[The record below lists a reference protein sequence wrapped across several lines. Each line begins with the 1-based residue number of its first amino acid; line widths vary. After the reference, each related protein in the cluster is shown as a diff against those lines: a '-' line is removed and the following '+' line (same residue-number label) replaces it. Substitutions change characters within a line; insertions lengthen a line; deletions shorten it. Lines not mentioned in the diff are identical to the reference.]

1 MSVFY
6 DFVNCLLEKT
16 FKAVVLLNCIE
27 ALIYPLILN
36 IINMKTFDIVTLT
49 VNPSVDKSTHFS
61 GLVAEQK
68 IRCKDPQFDAGGG
81 GINVSK
87 AISRLRGSSL
97 AVFTSGG
104 PVGAMLKDLV
114 AKEKVDFETIKT
126 ETATRENFIAVD
138 DNTNSQYRFGFTGD
152 VLSDS
157 EVEKLLETISKMKPK
172 YLVASG
178 SLNEGLSSD
187 FYQKVAKIAK
197 ESNSKLIVDTSG
209 EALEK
214 VLETGVYLIKPN
226 VGELAKLVGVERL
239 ETEQVDEAAKEI
251 IAKGGAEIV
260 VVSLG
265 PQGAILVTKDQCEFV
280 PAPNV
285 AKKSTVGAGD
295 SMVGGI
301 VWALSQNKPLK
312 EVIRW
317 GVACGSAATMNE
329 GTQLFK
335 FEDANRLFE
344 WLKNK

>member
-1 MSVFY
+1 
-6 DFVNCLLEKT
+6 
-16 FKAVVLLNCIE
+16 
-27 ALIYPLILN
+27 
-36 IINMKTFDIVTLT
+36 MKSFDIVTLT

-68 IRCKDPQFDAGGG
+68 IRCKEPQFDAGGG

-97 AVFTSGG
+97 AIFTSGG
-104 PVGAMLKDLV
+104 PIGEMLKELTT
-114 AKEKVDFETIKT
+114 KEKIDFEAIQT
-126 ETATRENFIAVD
+126 ETHTRENFIAVD
-138 DNTNSQYRFGFTGD
+138 DNTNSQYRFGFTGGA
-152 VLSDS
+152 LSDAES
-157 EVEKLLETISKMKPK
+157 NTVLETVSKLKPK

-187 FYQKVAKIAK
+187 FYQKVAEIAK
-197 ESNSKLIVDTSG
+197 ASNSKLIVDTSG
-209 EALEK
+209 EALKK
-214 VLETGVYLIKPN
+214 VLETGAYLIKPN
-226 VGELAKLVGVERL
+226 VGELAKLVGAERL
-239 ETEQVDEAAKEI
+239 ETDEVNEAARKI
-251 IAKGGAEIV
+251 ISDGGAEIV

-265 PQGAILVTKDQCEFV
+265 PQGAVLVTKDQCEFV

-295 SMVGGI
+295 SMVGGM
-301 VWALSQNKPLK
+301 VWALSQNKTLK

>member
-1 MSVFY
+1 
-6 DFVNCLLEKT
+6 
-16 FKAVVLLNCIE
+16 
-27 ALIYPLILN
+27 
-36 IINMKTFDIVTLT
+36 MKTFDIVTLT

-68 IRCKDPQFDAGGG
+68 IRCKEPQFDAGGG

-104 PVGAMLKDLV
+104 PVGEMLKDLV
-114 AKEKVDFETIKT
+114 AKEKVDFETIET

-152 VLSDS
+152 TLSDS
-157 EVEKLLETISKMKPK
+157 EVEKLLETISKLKPNF
-172 YLVASG
+172 LVASG

-187 FYQKVAKIAK
+187 FYQKIAEIAK

-214 VLETGVYLIKPN
+214 VLETGAYLIKPN
-226 VGELAKLVGVERL
+226 VGELAKLIGAERL
-239 ETEQVDEAAKEI
+239 EIDEVNEAAKKI
-251 IAKGGAEIV
+251 IAHGGAEIV

-265 PQGAILVTKDQCEFV
+265 PQGAVLVTKDEYEFV

>member
-1 MSVFY
+1 
-6 DFVNCLLEKT
+6 
-16 FKAVVLLNCIE
+16 
-27 ALIYPLILN
+27 
-36 IINMKTFDIVTLT
+36 MKTFDIVTLT

-104 PVGAMLKDLV
+104 PVGEMLKDLV
-114 AKEKVDFETIKT
+114 AKEKVDFEAIET

-157 EVEKLLETISKMKPK
+157 EVEKLLETLSKLKPK
-172 YLVASG
+172 FLVASG

-209 EALEK
+209 EALER

>member
-1 MSVFY
+1 LRLNFNHYFY
-6 DFVNCLLEKT
+6 
-16 FKAVVLLNCIE
+16 
-27 ALIYPLILN
+27 
-36 IINMKTFDIVTLT
+36 IIKMKSFDIVTLT

-68 IRCKDPQFDAGGG
+68 IRCKEPLFDAGGG

-87 AISRLRGSSL
+87 AIARLRGSSL
-97 AVFTSGG
+97 AVFASGG
-104 PVGAMLKDLV
+104 PIGEMLKDLV
-114 AKEKVDFETIKT
+114 KKEKIDFEVI
-126 ETATRENFIAVD
+126 ETNSPTRENFIAVD
-138 DNTNSQYRFGFTGD
+138 ENTNSQYRFGFSGGA
-152 VLSDS
+152 LSDLES
-157 EVEKLLETISKMKPK
+157 QKVLETISNLKSKF
-172 YLVASG
+172 LVASG

-187 FYQKVAKIAK
+187 FYQKVAEIAK
-197 ESNSKLIVDTSG
+197 ASNSKLIVDTSG
-209 EALEK
+209 DALKK
-214 VLETGVYLIKPN
+214 VLEIGAYLIKPN
-226 VGELAKLVGVERL
+226 VGELAKLIGAERL
-239 ETEQVDEAAKEI
+239 EMEEVDEAAKEI

-265 PQGAILVTKDQCEFV
+265 SQGAVLVTKDNYEYV

-295 SMVGGI
+295 SMVGGM
-301 VWALSQNKPLK
+301 VWALSQNKSLK

-344 WLKNK
+344 WLKNV

>member
-1 MSVFY
+1 MNTY
-6 DFVNCLLEKT
+6 D
-16 FKAVVLLNCIE
+16 
-27 ALIYPLILN
+27 
-36 IINMKTFDIVTLT
+36 IITIT
-49 VNPSVDKSTHFS
+49 VNPALDKSTHFK

-68 IRCKDPQFDAGGG
+68 IRCSAPRFDAGGG

-87 AISRLRGSSL
+87 AISRLGGNSL

-104 PVGAMLKDLV
+104 PLGKMLEELI
-114 AKEKVDFETIKT
+114 AKESIAFQAVPIQTW
-126 ETATRENFIAVD
+126 TRESFVAVD
-138 DNTNSQYRFGFTGD
+138 DNTNSQYRFGFTGGEITAEEEQA
-152 VLSDS
+152 VLNA
-157 EVEKLLETISKMKPK
+157 VINLKSKFV
-172 YLVASG
+172 VASG

-187 FYQKVAKIAK
+187 FYQKIAQIAK
-197 ESNSKLIVDTSG
+197 RSGAKLIVDTSG

-214 VLETGVYLIKPN
+214 VLETGAYLIKPN
-226 VGELAKLVGVERL
+226 VGELAKLIGVERL
-239 ETEQVDEAAKEI
+239 EMEEVNEAAKKI
-251 IAKGGAEIV
+251 ISKGGAEIV

-265 PQGAILVTKDQCEFV
+265 PQGAVLVTKDNYEYV

-295 SMVGGI
+295 SMVGGM
-301 VWALSQNKPLK
+301 VWALSQNKSLK

-335 FEDANRLFE
+335 GSDAQRLFD

>member
-1 MSVFY
+1 MFS
-6 DFVNCLLEKT
+6 T
-16 FKAVVLLNCIE
+16 FNFAKFQRSFNL
-27 ALIYPLILN
+27 YSYSN
-36 IINMKTFDIVTLT
+36 IVNMKSFDIVTLT

-68 IRCKDPQFDAGGG
+68 IRCKEPQFDAGGG

-104 PVGAMLKDLV
+104 PVGEMLKDLV
-114 AKEKVDFETIKT
+114 AKEKVDFETIET

-157 EVEKLLETISKMKPK
+157 EVEKLLGTISKMKPK
-172 YLVASG
+172 YLVVSG

-187 FYQKVAKIAK
+187 FYQKVAEIAK
-197 ESNSKLIVDTSG
+197 ETNSKLIVDTSG
-209 EALEK
+209 EALKK

-251 IAKGGAEIV
+251 IAKGGAEII

-301 VWALSQNKPLK
+301 VWALSLNKSLK

>member
-1 MSVFY
+1 MNSH
-6 DFVNCLLEKT
+6 D
-16 FKAVVLLNCIE
+16 
-27 ALIYPLILN
+27 
-36 IINMKTFDIVTLT
+36 IITLT
-49 VNPSVDKSTHFS
+49 VNPALDKSTHFK

-68 IRCKDPQFDAGGG
+68 IRCSEPRFDAGGG

-87 AISRLRGSSL
+87 AISRLGGKSL

-104 PVGAMLKDLV
+104 PMGKMLEELV
-114 AKEKVDFETIKT
+114 TKETIEFKAIPIQT
-126 ETATRENFIAVD
+126 WTRESFVAVD
-138 DNTNSQYRFGFTGD
+138 ENTNSQYRFGFTGGEITAD
-152 VLSDS
+152 EEKAVL
-157 EVEKLLETISKMKPK
+157 EALSKSKAK
-172 YLVASG
+172 FLVASG

-187 FYQKVAKIAK
+187 FYQKVAEIAK
-197 ESNSKLIVDTSG
+197 ASNSKLIVDTSG
-209 EALEK
+209 EALKK
-214 VLETGVYLIKPN
+214 VLETGAYLIKPN
-226 VGELAKLVGVERL
+226 VGELAKLIGVERL
-239 ETEQVDEAAKEI
+239 EMEEVNEAAKKI

-265 PQGAILVTKDQCEFV
+265 PQGAVLVTKGEYEYV

-295 SMVGGI
+295 SMVGGM
-301 VWALSQNKPLK
+301 VWALSQNKSLK